1 MSITPNSGDQAPRST
16 GNPPAEDW
24 GPVTLSEPMPPREPN
39 PTPKRKC
46 MPARAT
52 TAPVVVPTAATPRFE
67 VAGGTLLGTPAA
79 GGPDTPAA
87 GDTINAPTLLR
98 HVLRVTPLEVVATL
112 SKAPGAG
119 AVKAQCYN
127 LDGVAKVVGER
138 SGGDMWFGVNPRRP
152 NIPYGLTGDESTITR
167 LSAGHADLD
176 VKPQHCRDLAHAEEI
191 VTAIGE
197 ALGTPAAAMTF
208 TGHGIHPLWPIRDGQ
223 FTAEFTR
230 DQGAALLRRFGAL
243 VVKVAAE
250 HGAAVDTV
258 WDLPR
263 LLRMPGT
270 TNCKDA
276 SNPVETYCR
285 YDGDHGMTV
294 AELAAKLD
302 ELGIA
307 DPDPGHRPAGRL
319 PQSSPGAWEYA
330 DDTCSYAQ
338 TAMDAWRQDIIKVE
352 LDGGERHNWMGGQ
365 ATRIACMHRYGCLS
379 IQGHNEAERA
389 LEEALTSRRE
399 LSDPEEVER
408 FLEWGI
414 NAAAAKDDDEVA
426 RELGG
431 HTHGTG
437 LRGVTPEYLEDL
449 AARLEANAAAS
460 ITSVA
465 RPGPGGAVTAVEV
478 GSDGVLAR
486 AAGFRVAAASMRSG
500 AWRKAEGQE
509 QQRADIAGPE
519 ASGRGT
525 GSGVGVGVVNP
536 VPFKRAPDP
545 GPFPVDA
552 LPPALRAHAEWLME
566 AANIPASMAGPMYL
580 PVAAAACGRAV
591 ILPRPGW
598 VEQGPLWVIIIAPP
612 STRKSPILAYVTE
625 PLTAAQESLIKRV
638 DLERAAALAE
648 VKIVGDLLSDAEKAY
663 AEARKAEL
671 SGEGHVIEVIN
682 AAVAGREMPEVGA
695 VGGATRELR
704 DKCNGLQEKLRVAR
718 EAVPVRALLSFDDA
732 TDAAMQ
738 DLMLETGG
746 YALQISPE
754 ASDWFIKMVAGD
766 GFFNPG
772 GYLRGYAGEPTVVH
786 RVSRGE
792 VIIENPYLCLLHII
806 QPEPLGIALKPDANG
821 RSPLFGNGIWA
832 RYGAA
837 YVEAVEADVFD
848 RPISGGEDVRAAYAA
863 LIEREFLRSYGR
875 VEPLEFVLS
884 DEASALFGSIY
895 NRVERIKESQQQLR
909 DKSMAEEWGKVAGR
923 VLRIARFDTQF
934 GLSDEE
940 VADPGRVHEI
950 SVDAIARAW
959 RITEWFVAS
968 AAHAMGAAAAITVEE
983 LVIEAISWVRKT
995 LRAKGPT
1002 PYRTLRGSKRH
1013 RDWLDRALDRMGSDG
1028 EISMTPG
1035 PRSNAIVS
1043 PLNLAAAAS

>member
-1 MSITPNSGDQAPRST
+1 
-16 GNPPAEDW
+16 
-24 GPVTLSEPMPPREPN
+24 
-39 PTPKRKC
+39 
-46 MPARAT
+46 MPAKAT

-67 VAGGTLLGTPAA
+67 VAGGALPGIPAA
-79 GGPDTPAA
+79 GVPDTPAA
-87 GDTINAPTLLR
+87 GDIINAPTLLR
-98 HVLRVTPLEVVATL
+98 HVLKVTSLEVVATL

-138 SGGDMWFGVNPRRP
+138 FGGDMWFGVNPRRP

-167 LSAGHADLD
+167 LAAGHADLD

-414 NAAAAKDDDEVA
+414 NAAAVKDDDEVA

-460 ITSVA
+460 ITAVA

-509 QQRADIAGPE
+509 QQRADIPGPE

-525 GSGVGVGVVNP
+525 GSGVGVGVGVVNP

-552 LPPALRAHAEWLME
+552 LHRTLRAHAEWMMD
-566 AANIPASMAGPMYL
+566 AANVPGSMVGPMYL
-580 PVAAAACGRAV
+580 PLGAAACGRAV
-591 ILPRPGW
+591 IRPREGW
-598 VEQGPLWVIIIAPP
+598 VEHGPLWAIVIAPP
-612 STRKSPILAYVTE
+612 SSRKSPILDFVME
-625 PLTAAQESLIKRV
+625 PLALAQANLTQRYE
-638 DLERAAALAE
+638 LERADALAE
-648 VKIVGDLLSDAEKAY
+648 VKVFEDLVADAEKKY
-663 AEARKAEL
+663 ADARKSEL
-671 SGEGHVIEVIN
+671 CGNGRMIEPII
-682 AAVAGREMPEVGA
+682 AAVSGNDVPEVGT
-695 VGGATRELR
+695 VGTIARHIRLEIHE
-704 DKCNGLQEKLRVAR
+704 LQEQLRAAR
-718 EAVPVRALLSFDDA
+718 EAVPVRALLAFDDA

-738 DLMLETGG
+738 NLMLETGG
-746 YALQISPE
+746 YALNAVPE
-754 ASDWFIKMVAGD
+754 ASDWFVKMTLGD

-772 GYLRGYAGEPTVVH
+772 GYLKGYNGEPYSVF
-786 RVSRGE
+786 RVGRGE
-792 VIIENPYLCLLHII
+792 VIIEDPYLCLLHII
-806 QPEPLGIALKPDANG
+806 QPEPLAIALRPDKNG
-821 RSPLFGNGIWA
+821 RSPLFGNGVWA
-832 RYGAA
+832 RYGASW
-837 YVEAVEADVFD
+837 VEAVEADVFE
-848 RPISGGEDVRAAYAA
+848 RPISGGDDVRAAYAE
-863 LIEREFLRSYGR
+863 LIQREYLRSYGR
-875 VEPLEFVLS
+875 AEPLEFVLS
-884 DEASALFGSIY
+884 EEASQVFASIY
-895 NRVERIKESQQQLR
+895 NYVERIKESQQKLR
-909 DKSMAEEWGKVAGR
+909 QKSMAEEWGKVAGR
-923 VLRIARFDTQF
+923 VLRIARMDTQF
-934 GLSDEE
+934 DLSDAE
-940 VADPGRVHEI
+940 VANRDLVHVI
-950 SVDAIARAW
+950 SADAIERAW
-959 RITEWFVAS
+959 RIAEWFVRS
-968 AAHAMGAAAAITVEE
+968 AAQAMGAAPAVTADE
-983 LVIEAISWVRKT
+983 LVAEAVSWVRKT
-995 LRAKGPT
+995 LRAKGPQG
-1002 PYRTLRGSKRH
+1002 YRSLRGSRRH
-1013 RDWLDRALDRMGSDG
+1013 RDWLDRALDQMKSDG

-1035 PRSNAIVS
+1035 PRSHAIVS